1 MSQVSH
7 LFLLRY
13 LRTTCRG
20 DYVWRGLVVSAM
32 VLVKDGRSIMLEIFM
47 MGSMVTGFMAAL
59 VIALTLLWIVL
70 TERKEH
76 SSGH

>member
-1 MSQVSH
+1 
-7 LFLLRY
+7 
-13 LRTTCRG
+13 
-20 DYVWRGLVVSAM
+20 M

>member
-20 DYVWRGLVVSAM
+20 NYVWRGFVVSAM

>member
-1 MSQVSH
+1 
-7 LFLLRY
+7 
-13 LRTTCRG
+13 
-20 DYVWRGLVVSAM
+20 
-32 VLVKDGRSIMLEIFM
+32 MLEIFM